1 MDLLKFILDLSF
13 CEERNTVFKDN
24 LLHLTQKIVL
34 MDKRIGAAIIVIED
48 KTLLTEFNSILNTHS
63 NIVIGRQG
71 IPLRDRNLNIISLVL
86 EGTVDDISSL
96 TGKIGRLKGM
106 HVKSVLTKI

>member
-1 MDLLKFILDLSF
+1 M
-13 CEERNTVFKDN
+13 E
-24 LLHLTQKIVL
+24 
-34 MDKRIGAAIIVIED
+34 KRIGGAIIVIQD
-48 KTLLTEFNSILNTHS
+48 KSSLPEFNSILNNHS
-63 NIVIGRQG
+63 DIVIGRQG
-71 IPLRDRNLNIISLVL
+71 IPLKDRHISIISLVL